1 MKWDIFSNRKTERR
15 DKIQDAIKDLIKDI
29 EKFAP
34 RQYKAD
40 RESRYYNYR
49 ILDSYVRPL
58 FALLSVIS
66 KKQRLDSDSA
76 EFTCELFL
84 KLKDFY
90 DQRET
95 LSIRE
100 AIQNRELKNRLG
112 KIFILF
118 YNKRDL
124 NMGDIETYLKN
135 LKE

>member
-1 MKWDIFSNRKTERR
+1 MGHFFNRKTERR
-15 DKIQDAIKDLIKDI
+15 DKIQDAIKDLIKGI

-34 RQYKAD
+34 RQYNAD

-66 KKQRLDSDSA
+66 KKQHLDSDRA

-112 KIFILF
+112 KIFNLF